1 MECWS
6 DGVMGNRA
14 MEVLSHHVRIPNIP
28 ILQYSNTPTMRGGT
42 RAIMKRKNRRI
53 FKALLCLM
61 ITSVVFARGWG
72 TPASAQPVRI
82 AVGAASVA
90 SLATWVAHDG
100 GYFARE
106 GVPAELIYIRGGPQT
121 MSALISGEVPFA
133 QIYGGALVAAGL
145 TGADV
150 VIVAGLINQP
160 FFSIITAKGIDKPED
175 LRGKKI
181 GISTFGSA
189 TDFALRLA
197 LKKWGIKADSE
208 VSILQMRGV
217 PEILPAMASGALH
230 GGVMSPPTNMIA
242 IRAGFKELAYLP
254 QIGISF
260 QHTSLAT
267 TRRYLE
273 KNRPTALKVMR
284 AYHSAIERI
293 KSDKAYTLKTLSK
306 YMSTTDSVVLD
317 YSYNVGQPLFRIP
330 PYPTLEGI
338 QAALD
343 FLAEKDPKAKQ
354 AQPKDFVDISLLQE
368 IEKAGAKK

>member
-1 MECWS
+1 MQRVTKISRPKLVCHTL
-6 DGVMGNRA
+6 A
-14 MEVLSHHVRIPNIP
+14 VLS
-28 ILQYSNTPTMRGGT
+28 
-42 RAIMKRKNRRI
+42 
-53 FKALLCLM
+53 LL
-61 ITSVVFARGWG
+61 IGAAVV
-72 TPASAQPVRI
+72 SAQPVRI

-90 SLATWVAHDG
+90 SLPTWVGHDA

-106 GVPAELIYIRGGPQT
+106 GVPTELIYIRGGPQT
-121 MSALISGEVPFA
+121 MSALVSGEVPFA

-145 TGADV
+145 TGVDT
-150 VIVAGLINQP
+150 VIVAGLINSP
-160 FFSIITAKGIDKPED
+160 FFSIITAKGIYRPED
-175 LRGKKI
+175 LRGKKV

-197 LKKWGIKADSE
+197 LKKWGLKADSE

-217 PEILPAMASGALH
+217 PEILPAMAAGALH
-230 GGVMSPPTNMIA
+230 GGVMSPPTNMMA

-273 KNRPTALKVMR
+273 RNRPTALKVMR
-284 AYHSAIERI
+284 AYSAAIERI
-293 KSDKAYTLKTLSK
+293 KADKAFTVKTLSK

-317 YSYNVGQPLFRIP
+317 YSYNVGQPLFRPI

-343 FLAEKDPKAKQ
+343 FLAEKEPKAKQ
-354 AQPKDFVDISLLQE
+354 FQPKDFVDTSLLDE
-368 IEKAGAKK
+368 IAKSTR

>member
-1 MECWS
+1 M
-6 DGVMGNRA
+6 
-14 MEVLSHHVRIPNIP
+14 
-28 ILQYSNTPTMRGGT
+28 
-42 RAIMKRKNRRI
+42 
-53 FKALLCLM
+53 FKTLLLCLM
-61 ITSVVFARGWG
+61 IASITLLWLWG
-72 TPASAQPVRI
+72 RPAFAQPIRI

-90 SLATWVAHDG
+90 SLPTWVAYDG

-121 MSALISGEVPFA
+121 MSALVSGEVPFV
-133 QIYGGALVAAGL
+133 QIYGGALIAAGL
-145 TGADV
+145 TGVDT
-150 VIVAGLINQP
+150 VIVAGLINSP

-197 LKKWGIKADSE
+197 LKKWGLKADSE

-217 PEILPAMASGALH
+217 PEILPALGSGALQ
-230 GGVMSPPTNMIA
+230 GGVLSPPTNMMA

-260 QHTSLAT
+260 QHTSVAT
-267 TRRYLE
+267 TRRYIE
-273 KNRPTALKVMR
+273 RNRTTTLKVLR
-284 AYHSAIERI
+284 AYIAAIERI
-293 KSDKAYTLKTLSK
+293 KADKSFAIKTLSK

-317 YSYNVGQPLFRIP
+317 YSYSVGQPLFRTP

-343 FLAEKDPKAKQ
+343 FLAEKEPRAKQ
-354 AQPKDFVDISLLQE
+354 FQRKDFVDLSLLQE
-368 IEKAGAKK
+368 IEKTAATEKRKS

>member
-1 MECWS
+1 MS
-6 DGVMGNRA
+6 RAVKISRLKPISYTLAVLALFGV
-14 MEVLSHHVRIPNIP
+14 VIS
-28 ILQYSNTPTMRGGT
+28 
-42 RAIMKRKNRRI
+42 
-53 FKALLCLM
+53 
-61 ITSVVFARGWG
+61 
-72 TPASAQPVRI
+72 ASAQPVRI

-90 SLATWVAHDG
+90 SLPTWVAQDG

-133 QIYGGALVAAGL
+133 QIYGGALLAAAL

-160 FFSIITAKGIDKPED
+160 FFSIVTIKGIDKPED

-217 PEILPAMASGALH
+217 PEILPAMASGALQ

-254 QIGISF
+254 QVGISF

-267 TRRYLE
+267 SRRYLE
-273 KNRPTALKVMR
+273 RNRATALKVLK
-284 AYHSAIERI
+284 AYRRAIERI
-293 KSDKAYTLKTLSK
+293 KADKAFTMKTLSK
-306 YMSTTDSVVLD
+306 YMNTSDNVVLE
-317 YSYNVGQPLFRIP
+317 YSYNTGLPLFRP
-330 PYPTLEGI
+330 VPYPTLEGI
-338 QAALD
+338 QSALD
-343 FLAEKDPKAKQ
+343 FLAEKEPKAKQ
-354 AQPKDFVDISLLQE
+354 AQPKDFVDLSLLQE
-368 IEKAGAKK
+368 IEKTK

>member
-1 MECWS
+1 MFERPCRS
-6 DGVMGNRA
+6 
-14 MEVLSHHVRIPNIP
+14 VLVCCAITTFY
-28 ILQYSNTPTMRGGT
+28 LLGG
-42 RAIMKRKNRRI
+42 A
-53 FKALLCLM
+53 C
-61 ITSVVFARGWG
+61 
-72 TPASAQPVRI
+72 ASAQPVRI

-90 SLATWVAHDG
+90 SLPTWVAQDG

-121 MSALISGEVPFA
+121 MSALVSGEVPFA
-133 QIYGGALVAAGL
+133 QIYGGALISAAL

-150 VIVAGLINQP
+150 VIVAGIVNSP
-160 FFSIITAKGIDKPED
+160 FFSIVTTKGIDKPED

-197 LKKWGIKADSE
+197 LKKWNIKADSE

-217 PEILPAMASGALH
+217 PEILPAMAAGAIH

-254 QIGISF
+254 QIGVSF

-267 TRRYLE
+267 SRKYLE
-273 KNRPTALKVMR
+273 RNRTTAVKVLR
-284 AYHSAIERI
+284 AYRSAIERI
-293 KSDKAYTLKTLSK
+293 KADKAFTVKTLGK
-306 YMSTTDSVVLD
+306 YMNTEDNVVLD
-317 YSYNVGQPLFRIP
+317 YSYNTALPLFRP
-330 PYPTLEGI
+330 LSYPTTEGI

-343 FLAEKDPKAKQ
+343 FLADKEPKAKQ
-354 AQPKDFVDISLLQE
+354 AQPKDFVDTTLLDE
-368 IEKAGAKK
+368 IAKSSR